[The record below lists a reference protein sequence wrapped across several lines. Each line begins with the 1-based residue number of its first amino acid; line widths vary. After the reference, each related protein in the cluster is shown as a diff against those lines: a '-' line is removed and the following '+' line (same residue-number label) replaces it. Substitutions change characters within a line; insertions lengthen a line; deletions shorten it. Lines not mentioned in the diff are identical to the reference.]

1 MHVRDARG
9 ADVETIRRIAERSWE
24 RDYPDF
30 LTRETIAS
38 GVLEWYNAESVRA
51 DLANPDS
58 VLLVAADDE
67 DRPIGFAHGHRSGDV
82 GSLLRV
88 YVDPDHRREGVATA
102 LVDAVGDAFAAAG
115 VSRVRAM
122 ALAANEPGCAFYR
135 SLGMERV
142 DTRTTTIGGEEHDE
156 AVFERE
162 GST

>member
-9 ADVETIRRIAERSWE
+9 ADVEAIRHVAERSWE

-38 GVLEWYNAESVRA
+38 GVTEWYNAESVRA

-58 VLLVAADDE
+58 VLLVAVAADD
-67 DRPIGFAHGHRSGDV
+67 RVVGFAHGHRSADV
-82 GSLLRV
+82 GNLLRV
-88 YVDPDHRREGVATA
+88 YVDPDHRREGVATG
-102 LVDAVGDAFAAAG
+102 LIEAVREAFAEAG
-115 VSRVRAM
+115 VDRVRAM

-142 DTRTTTIGGEEHDE
+142 DTRPTTIGGEEHDE
-156 AVFERE
+156 AVFETE
-162 GST
+162 GSA